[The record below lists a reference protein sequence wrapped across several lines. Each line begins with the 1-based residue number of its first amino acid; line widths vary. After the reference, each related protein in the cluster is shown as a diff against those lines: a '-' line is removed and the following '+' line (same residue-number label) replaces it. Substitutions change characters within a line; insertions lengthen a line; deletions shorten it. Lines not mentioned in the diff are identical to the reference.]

1 LLEETHVNGST
12 NRAEL
17 RKWLNSALD
26 CLERAFDFLLFQRQ
40 QDSLILT
47 TAPALSVFAGFIA
60 IAVIAY
66 ESLKMRTVSTRSW
79 AMLALAITAYGISDF
94 VLTDYASGYSI
105 LQ

>member
-1 LLEETHVNGST
+1 MSTGQPIARSFANGSILLST
-12 NRAEL
+12 VSSVL
-17 RKWLNSALD
+17 SIFFYFSASKI
-26 CLERAFDFLLFQRQ
+26 F
-40 QDSLILT
+40 LILT